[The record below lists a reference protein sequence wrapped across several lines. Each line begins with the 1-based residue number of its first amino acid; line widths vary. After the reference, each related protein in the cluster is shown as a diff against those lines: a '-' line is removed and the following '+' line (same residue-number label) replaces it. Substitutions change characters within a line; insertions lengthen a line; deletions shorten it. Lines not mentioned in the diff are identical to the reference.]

1 MQKVSELFS
10 DSDKTALYQSFAAAC
25 SDKDF
30 KDFVY
35 GLNIKEEVPINTIRD
50 TEIMDKALSFMESL

>member
-35 GLNIKEEVPINTIRD
+35 GLILK
-50 TEIMDKALSFMESL
+50 KKY